1 MKKLT
6 IIFLVCTSILCS
18 CTGRKIRGNGILRTE
33 TRDLPSFETI
43 TCDGSYEILVEYQA
57 KQSFTLDADE
67 NLLPLIKTEVKN
79 NSLHVYT
86 ESNLQPSKE
95 IRIIAGVPKLSE
107 FSVQGFVQGEINSID
122 STSFFVDI
130 KGSSKLRLSGKT
142 TELKIN
148 ISGSSN
154 IDASSLPSEKTKVRI
169 YGSGDIHV
177 YTTNML
183 DAQING
189 SGTVKYRGTPQ
200 NVTQGI
206 NGSGKIE
213 KE

>member
-6 IIFLVCTSILCS
+6 INILICALILCS

-33 TRDLPSFETI
+33 TRDLPAFEAMA
-43 TCDGSYEILVEYQA
+43 CDGAYEIIVEYQA
-57 KQSFTLDADE
+57 KQGFTLDADE

-79 NSLHVYT
+79 NSLHIYT
-86 ESNLQPSKE
+86 EGNLQPSKE
-95 IRIIAGVPKLSE
+95 IRILAGIPKLSE
-107 FSVQGFVQGEINSID
+107 FLVQGSVQGEIRSID
-122 STSFFVDI
+122 SSAFILDV
-130 KGSSKLRLSGKT
+130 KGSSKLNLSGKT
-142 TELKIN
+142 AELKIN

-154 IDASSLPSEKTKVRI
+154 IDASSLLAEKAKVRI

-177 YTTNML
+177 YTTNTL

-189 SGTVKYRGTPQ
+189 SGTIKYTGNPS